1 MNTAMNA
8 VEGTE
13 VFTQWESELRGYCRL
28 YPTVFK
34 SASNA
39 RQVDE
44 AGKSYID
51 FFAGA
56 GVLNFGHNN
65 PRMKRAIID
74 FIEADGVA
82 HSLDMHTTVKR
93 DFLQAFAE
101 TILEPRGMNHRM
113 TFMGPTGTNAV
124 ETALKLARKVTGRR
138 TVVAYTSGFHGMTLG
153 SLAATANSFFRNASG
168 VPLEHILRQP
178 FGCEKICMG
187 CERGCGLGS
196 VHALRAQLENP
207 SSGLEA
213 PAAFLVEAIQAEGGV
228 HVASAEWL
236 REVEKLA
243 RDLGALFIIDDIQ
256 AGCGRTGAYFSFDG
270 MGLDPDIVTLA
281 KGIGGFGTPLAMNLV
296 KPEHDDH
303 WQPGEHTGTFRGQGL
318 SFVAGREALRYFED
332 DAFMREAAAKGERMA
347 ARLQAFADRHDHPM
361 QVRGKG
367 MMQALDVGDGALT
380 KAVGARCFQ
389 EGLLVGSSGT
399 GGSTFKL
406 IPPLTIPDE
415 DLDEG
420 LDTLLRNL
428 EAELEAR

>member
-8 VEGTE
+8 AQGTE
-13 VFTQWESELRGYCRL
+13 VFQQWESELRGYCRL

-44 AGKSYID
+44 GGKSYID

-65 PRMKRAIID
+65 PRMKKAIIEY
-74 FIEADGVA
+74 IEADGVA
-82 HSLDMHTTVKR
+82 HSLDMHTTAKR
-93 DFLQAFAE
+93 DFLQGFVD
-101 TILEPRGMNHRM
+101 TILKPRDMNHRM

-124 ETALKLARKVTGRR
+124 ETALKLARRVTGRQS
-138 TVVAYTSGFHGMTLG
+138 VVAYTSGFHGMTLG
-153 SLAATANSFFRNASG
+153 SLAATANSYFRNAAG
-168 VPLEHILRQP
+168 VPLEHVLRQP
-178 FGCEKICMG
+178 FGCEKVCMG
-187 CERGCGLGS
+187 CQRGCGMGS
-196 VHALRAQLENP
+196 VDALRAQLENS
-207 SSGLEA
+207 SSGLEP

-236 REVEKLA
+236 KAVEKLA

-256 AGCGRTGAYFSFDG
+256 AGCGRTGSYFSFDG
-270 MGLDPDIVTLA
+270 MGLDPDIITLA

-318 SFVAGREALRYFED
+318 SFVAGREALTYFED
-332 DAFMREAAAKGERMA
+332 DVFLKEVAAKGERMA
-347 ARLQAFADRHDHPM
+347 ERLQAFADKHDHPM

-367 MMQALDVGDGALT
+367 MMQALDVGDGAIT
-380 KAVGARCFQ
+380 KEVGTRCFQ
-389 EGLLVGSSGT
+389 DGLLLGASGT

-406 IPPLTIPDE
+406 IPPLTIPDA

-420 LDTLLRNL
+420 MDTMLRNL
-428 EAELEAR
+428 EAVLAER